1 MARRIAA
8 APPSPNTQS
17 VDNFRKLLQIF
28 LPAHEIFLF
37 AHAGRASSQQPVCGQ
52 LPPAAA
58 ADLAGGSLA
67 PLAAAAVAGRHQEGD
82 AAAEEEGE
90 VPRGARD
97 HLHHVHHR
105 GGDRECPPR
114 RLPHVNR

>member
-28 LPAHEIFLF
+28 LF
-37 AHAGRASSQQPVCGQ
+37 AHAGSASSQQPVCGQ

-67 PLAAAAVAGRHQEGD
+67 HLAAAAVAGRHQEGC

-105 GGDRECPPR
+105 GGDRECQPR
-114 RLPHVNR
+114 RLSHVNR

>member
-28 LPAHEIFLF
+28 LLAHKIFLF
-37 AHAGRASSQQPVCGQ
+37 AHAGSASSQQPVCGQ

-67 PLAAAAVAGRHQEGD
+67 HLAAAAVAGRHQEGC

-105 GGDRECPPR
+105 GGDRECQPW
-114 RLPHVNR
+114 RLSHVNR